1 VFVGTVYSEEYLV
14 CMYGNLLKG
23 SVLLWPFR
31 F

>member
-1 VFVGTVYSEEYLV
+1 MHV
-14 CMYGNLLKG
+14 YGNLLKG